1 MKRKINPLR
10 AILTL
15 AMFALLLATTNAKAQ
30 NSPAAQNTNTFPVPA
45 APPEVDAATREILR
59 QRLRES
65 IAGQNQNTNAIKNP
79 RIFPNIS
86 TNADSGKTPRSTTPR
101 ALNNLN
107 LPGTPTN
114 ALPKVTPLNAP
125 GTNDP
130 SVPTTPPSPLAGLTN
145 NNTLPLSSSNT
156 MAGATNE
163 LKADDILLA
172 GTVHYRDADLEFV
185 LEFYSDLVHRTVLH
199 AALPAIKITI
209 DSATDL
215 TRTEAIEALDSIFA
229 MNGITMIPVGDKF
242 VKAVANNLAQAQATK
257 FHTNAD
263 GSLSEADQYT
273 SQIVTLKSVYPTEI
287 IPTLQPFAGVPNG
300 LLAIDSSKILIIRD
314 YAANIKRMMELI
326 AKIDVLPP
334 SDFDEEVIPIRYAKA
349 AEIAA
354 ALSSLGAGTGTSIG
368 RASGGGTGA
377 GGGLGGGSGFRG
389 GGGGLGG
396 GGLGGGGLNRGLGG
410 GGGIGGLGGGNALGG
425 ARTTTFSDRL
435 GQIASSIGQSGEFKL
450 FGQTKIISDE
460 RTNSLLVFATK
471 QDMALIKKLVEKL
484 DTVLPQVLIEAI
496 IMEVTIDRGNTLG
509 VSTAQN
515 QQSKPGHYF
524 SGIGAVNNGGFAKGS
539 SYGNLSS
546 NLNSLPSAF
555 SYWANFGQDFQ
566 ATITATESDS
576 RVHVL
581 SRPRIQTSHGV
592 TARFQVGQTVPE
604 VSGTYFGGLNGQ
616 ASSQYQQQFVGIDLQ
631 VTPLI
636 NPDGLVVMEISQ
648 DVQQLGANYKI
659 DNNEVPSTSTRSA
672 SSTVA
677 VRDKDTIML
686 GGMIS
691 GDRKNSKSGV
701 PYLMNIP
708 VLGALFRSTSDSSE
722 RVELIMMIHPTV
734 LKTPEI
740 AAINAQKERDHLPG
754 VKAAEREDIIEEN
767 RNQRTA
773 DKIKVPVRE

>member
-1 MKRKINPLR
+1 
-10 AILTL
+10 
-15 AMFALLLATTNAKAQ
+15 
-30 NSPAAQNTNTFPVPA
+30 
-45 APPEVDAATREILR
+45 
-59 QRLRES
+59 
-65 IAGQNQNTNAIKNP
+65 
-79 RIFPNIS
+79 
-86 TNADSGKTPRSTTPR
+86 
-101 ALNNLN
+101 
-107 LPGTPTN
+107 
-114 ALPKVTPLNAP
+114 
-125 GTNDP
+125 
-130 SVPTTPPSPLAGLTN
+130 
-145 NNTLPLSSSNT
+145 

-163 LKADDILLA
+163 ADPIAFKAGEMDFSD
-172 GTVHYRDADLEFV
+172 VDLDFV
-185 LEFYSDLVHRTVLH
+185 LDETYSKLVGRTVLR
-199 AALPAIKITI
+199 ATLPAVKIKIRT
-209 DSATDL
+209 ATDL
-215 TRTEAIEALDSIFA
+215 TKKEAIEALDSVFA

-242 VKAVANNLAQAQATK
+242 VKAVANTLAQAQATK

-368 RASGGGTGA
+368 RSNGGGTGA

-410 GGGIGGLGGGNALGG
+410 GGGIGGLGGANGTGN

-496 IMEVTIDRGNTLG
+496 IMEVTIDRGNNLG

-515 QQSKPGHYF
+515 QQSTPGHYF
-524 SGIGAVNNGGFAKGS
+524 RGIGAVNNGGFANAS
-539 SYGNLSS
+539 SYGTLSS

-555 SYWANFGQDFQ
+555 SYWASFGQDFQ

-604 VSGTYFGGLNGQ
+604 VSGTYFGGINGQ

-767 RNQRTA
+767 RNQREA